1 MPVRYTRPLD
11 GGWGWAVVVA
21 VFMIGACSLGVMR
34 SFGVFFEEFT
44 TQFDQSAAAT
54 SWIISVCLG
63 LTFGGTLLGVML
75 SATFGF
81 RPVAMVG
88 GVLAATG
95 CLLTSFATS
104 IVHLYITVG
113 VLVGL
118 GSSLAM
124 FPSLSLV
131 GKYFDKKRAVA
142 NGIAFSGV
150 GVGNIAFPLI
160 FTYLIEEYGWR
171 GSFLIAAGVM
181 LNITAF
187 AALLRP
193 IQLAMPT
200 VSESLSPPP
209 VNTEVE
215 TFHAY
220 VNEAFSSE
228 PSDIQ
233 LDQPVAFIQ
242 NNVQL
247 ENIDDLPPKSET
259 LSTSPVAKAKEI
271 QAFTNEA
278 FSSDSD
284 IQLDQPVPFI
294 KNNDQQESTGDL
306 PPKSESLSPSLVAKA
321 KETQACTNESF
332 SSDLGDIQLDQPV
345 AFIQNNVQLE
355 NIDDLPPKTE
365 SLSTSPVAKDKE
377 IQAFTNEAFSSD
389 SDIQLNQPTTPI
401 ENNDQQENIEDLPTK
416 SESLSPSLEENA
428 EKNRA
433 CNNEAFSPNLS
444 DIQLDQPKGIIQNNE
459 ENENTED
466 LQLSNKKRRPD
477 HPSSHGR
484 TTLAEFKTLLTN
496 PSLVCFITAQT
507 LFLGFGLFIP
517 VVHITPRARHLGIEQ
532 YQSAFL
538 VSMISIGDLIGRLLS
553 GILPTNR
560 KFRHLHWY
568 ILLVLMTGIS
578 CLLSPLAKT
587 YPALAVYCITIG
599 LLVGAGLTLSMTLL
613 ADLVGPTRLSD
624 GMGLMTLLMSVSIIG
639 APPIAGKLYDAT
651 ENYNM
656 SFIVAGCAPVL
667 GGLIAAILLCLG
679 DENVRR
685 VSVNGAQPSVDKS
698 DTMDVCENYE
708 ITRL

>member
-1 MPVRYTRPLD
+1 MTVRYTKPLD
-11 GGWGWAVVVA
+11 GGWGWAVVLA
-21 VFMIGACSLGVMR
+21 VFVICACTMGVTR
-34 SFGVFFEEFT
+34 SFGVFFIEFAS
-44 TQFDQSAAAT
+44 QFDQPATAT
-54 SWIISVCLG
+54 SWVISVAMAI
-63 LTFGGTLLGVML
+63 TFGGALLGVML

-95 CLLTSFATS
+95 CILASFSTS

-131 GKYFDKKRAVA
+131 GKYFDKKRAIA

-150 GVGNIAFPLI
+150 GVGNIVFPLI

-193 IQLAMPT
+193 IHLAMPLNE
-200 VSESLSPPP
+200 SESL
-209 VNTEVE
+209 
-215 TFHAY
+215 
-220 VNEAFSSE
+220 
-228 PSDIQ
+228 
-233 LDQPVAFIQ
+233 
-242 NNVQL
+242 
-247 ENIDDLPPKSET
+247 
-259 LSTSPVAKAKEI
+259 
-271 QAFTNEA
+271 
-278 FSSDSD
+278 
-284 IQLDQPVPFI
+284 
-294 KNNDQQESTGDL
+294 
-306 PPKSESLSPSLVAKA
+306 
-321 KETQACTNESF
+321 
-332 SSDLGDIQLDQPV
+332 
-345 AFIQNNVQLE
+345 
-355 NIDDLPPKTE
+355 
-365 SLSTSPVAKDKE
+365 
-377 IQAFTNEAFSSD
+377 
-389 SDIQLNQPTTPI
+389 
-401 ENNDQQENIEDLPTK
+401 
-416 SESLSPSLEENA
+416 
-428 EKNRA
+428 
-433 CNNEAFSPNLS
+433 
-444 DIQLDQPKGIIQNNE
+444 
-459 ENENTED
+459 
-466 LQLSNKKRRPD
+466 
-477 HPSSHGR
+477 HGR

-496 PSLVCFITAQT
+496 PSLVCFITAQM

-568 ILLVLMTGIS
+568 ILLVLATGIS

-639 APPIAGKLYDAT
+639 APPIAGK
-651 ENYNM
+651 
-656 SFIVAGCAPVL
+656 G
-667 GGLIAAILLCLG
+667 
-679 DENVRR
+679 
-685 VSVNGAQPSVDKS
+685 
-698 DTMDVCENYE
+698 
-708 ITRL
+708 

>member
-11 GGWGWAVVVA
+11 GGWGWAVVGA

-95 CLLTSFATS
+95 CILTSFSTS

-131 GKYFDKKRAVA
+131 GKYFDKKRAIA

-150 GVGNIAFPLI
+150 GVGNIVFPLI

-193 IQLAMPT
+193 IHLAMPLNE
-200 VSESLSPPP
+200 SESLSSPA
-209 VNTEVE
+209 NTEAK

-247 ENIDDLPPKSET
+247 ENIHDLPPKSET

-284 IQLDQPVPFI
+284 IQLDQP
-294 KNNDQQESTGDL
+294 
-306 PPKSESLSPSLVAKA
+306 
-321 KETQACTNESF
+321 
-332 SSDLGDIQLDQPV
+332 
-345 AFIQNNVQLE
+345 
-355 NIDDLPPKTE
+355 
-365 SLSTSPVAKDKE
+365 
-377 IQAFTNEAFSSD
+377 
-389 SDIQLNQPTTPI
+389 TTPI
-401 ENNDQQENIEDLPTK
+401 ENNDQQENIDDLPTK
-416 SESLSPSLEENA
+416 SESLSPSLEAKA
-428 EKNRA
+428 EKNQA
-433 CNNEAFSPNLS
+433 CTNEAFSPDLS
-444 DIQLDQPKGIIQNNE
+444 DIQLDQPKGVIQNNE
-459 ENENTED
+459 ERGNTED

-496 PSLVCFITAQT
+496 PSLVCFITAQM

-568 ILLVLMTGIS
+568 ILLVLATGIS